1 MGNSC
6 DHPPSQPLRHE
17 ACSYYGQ
24 GTVKGIASGEVSGH
38 ANRGTLG
45 DRCRSRCPH
54 HEPPRDLA
62 REERVRMER
71 ACRHIVRTLPSRAP
85 MRPIQAIPEH
95 SHARSWGAAAI
106 EPSSGNQATA
116 QRSGM
121 KDICGWNGGSR
132 EKSRPG
138 KVGLRPSI
146 PLVRLPGVGPD
157 RRVWPASGGRRTA
170 SPHPGNCAHH
180 CHQ

>member
-54 HEPPRDLA
+54 HRPPRDLA
-62 REERVRMER
+62 REERVRVER
-71 ACRHIVRTLPSRAP
+71 ACHHIVRTLPSRAP
-85 MRPIQAIPEH
+85 MSDSRAQPRQK
-95 SHARSWGAAAI
+95 
-106 EPSSGNQATA
+106 PSSGNQATA

-121 KDICGWNGGSR
+121 KDICGRNGGRR